1 MTGRSGGVRPWTR
14 AAWGAFAAAALAAA
28 ALAGGCASGAAPAAD
43 PVKPARKAPSSFDPC
58 AGQPPPAK
66 EYLGVLREA
75 KCEQDMFLTMAATAE
90 ALGVTCGHCHLQKAG
105 GGPKDFDFPPMT
117 RNKEVANWMK
127 HQLVDRLRHKD
138 GSPVTCASCHVGKDG
153 KRSARFLG
161 EPRDQAF
168 AMEWMSLVMVNEF
181 TKADGSKLR
190 CKDCHAAPPSVP
202 AFERKLILSRDLVG
216 LPVRTDLPPPG
227 RQGPAPVPA
236 EAGMPAPAESVDPAA
251 GPAAPPAPPMPPP
264 VPPPPGPGPVAPA
277 PAPAPSR

>member
-1 MTGRSGGVRPWTR
+1 MRGRSGGVRPWQS
-14 AAWGAFAAAALAAA
+14 AVWGALAATAMAGA
-28 ALAGGCASGAAPAAD
+28 AVAGGCASGTTPAVD
-43 PVKPARKAPSSFDPC
+43 PVKPAPKASSSFDPC
-58 AGQPPPAK
+58 AGQPPPPK

-75 KCEQDMFLTMAATAE
+75 KCEQDMFLTMAATAD
-90 ALGVTCGHCHLQKAG
+90 ALGVACGHCHVPKAG

-127 HQLVDRLRHKD
+127 HQLVERLRHKD

-153 KRSARFLG
+153 KRSAKFLG

-190 CKDCHAAPPSVP
+190 CKDCHAAPPGVP
-202 AFERKLILSRDLVG
+202 AFEKKLILSRDLVG

-227 RQGPAPVPA
+227 RTPAAAPPPGEAPPPPA
-236 EAGMPAPAESVDPAA
+236 DSAVPAA
-251 GPAAPPAPPMPPP
+251 GPAAPAPP
-264 VPPPPGPGPVAPA
+264 PA
-277 PAPAPSR
+277 GSAAPAPSR